1 MRSSRVG
8 VALALAGSIIVMHV
22 PGQGL
27 AQSVPLSAKA
37 KAQIDSVRESVA
49 QFADPRV
56 AEDSGYQ
63 PVFGLVPLQGV
74 HYVRPDLIKNGT
86 FSLTRPSVLM
96 YAPVNGT
103 PTLVGVA
110 YAYEHP
116 RSQPIP
122 EGFDGPSDDWHAHDE
137 LSRDPNEHIVM
148 VHLWLTDAP
157 GGPFA
162 RYNPYLPYM
171 AASLKRPSVKELT
184 ANTPRGERARRF
196 AFALAIATHPPQ
208 LFDVIESRGGEALMK
223 AAYPHRRALMMAV
236 DSLEL
241 AEKRGDRAT
250 YDRLVTQTIAHS
262 DALMAAYRGTVRS
275 PRARELIDKTL
286 DELMGVG
293 HEGHEMMPGTMGGG
307 MREAGGGRKSAP
319 FPHPTSHLPPPA
331 GE

>member
-1 MRSSRVG
+1 MRTRRLYRTGLGVTG
-8 VALALAGSIIVMHV
+8 VAALIASAAG
-22 PGQGL
+22 
-27 AQSVPLSAKA
+27 AQSVRRPAGLSPKA
-37 KAQIDSVRESVA
+37 KAQIDSVKGVVA
-49 QFADPRV
+49 RFADPLV

-74 HYVRPDLIKNGT
+74 HYVRPDLIKGGK
-86 FSLTRPSVLM
+86 FDLARPPVLM

-116 RSQPIP
+116 RSQPAP
-122 EGFDGPSDDWHAHDE
+122 EGFDGPNDDWHAHDE

-171 AASLKRPSVKELT
+171 AASLERPAASELT
-184 ANTPRGERARRF
+184 AATARGERARRF

-208 LFDVIESRGGEALMK
+208 LFDVLESRGGEQLTRV
-223 AAYPHRRALMMAV
+223 AYPHRRALMAAV
-236 DSLEL
+236 DSLGL
-241 AEKRGDRAT
+241 AEKRGDKAT
-250 YDRLVTQTIAHS
+250 YDRLVTETIAHS

-286 DELMGVG
+286 DELMGLG
-293 HEGHEMMPGTMGGG
+293 HEGHEAMPGTRSPGH
-307 MREAGGGRKSAP
+307 SH
-319 FPHPTSHLPPPA
+319 HPD
-331 GE
+331 G

>member
-1 MRSSRVG
+1 MRRKSISSAA
-8 VALALAGSIIVMHV
+8 VALMLVSVIAARAR
-22 PGQGL
+22 
-27 AQSVPLSAKA
+27 AQSAALSATA
-37 KAQIDSVRESVA
+37 KAQIDSVRRA
-49 QFADPRV
+49 MAPYADPRV

-74 HYVRPDLIKNGT
+74 HYVRPDLVRDGT
-86 FSLTRPSVLM
+86 FDLTQPSVLM

-103 PTLVGVA
+103 PKLVGVA

-116 RSQPIP
+116 KSKAIP

-171 AASLKRPSVKELT
+171 AASLKRPSAAVLNAQT
-184 ANTPRGERARRF
+184 ARGERARRF

-208 LFDVIESRGGEALMK
+208 LFDLLESRGGQELIQR
-223 AAYPHRRALMMAV
+223 AYPHRRALMAVV

-241 AEKRGDRAT
+241 ADKRGDKVM
-250 YDRLVTQTIAHS
+250 YERLVTQSLAHS

-275 PRARELIDKTL
+275 PQAQEFINKAL

-293 HEGHEMMPGTMGGG
+293 HEGHHNMPGTKPSGHV
-307 MREAGGGRKSAP
+307 
-319 FPHPTSHLPPPA
+319 HP
-331 GE
+331 